1 MAFKKAV
8 DQTVKETSTN
18 KSARRSHTTA
28 EAVGTNIQGKLAET
42 SNRLK
47 DNMKRQVVTAAIVGM
62 LEDFEKGDFGDA
74 GDMFDLLNDGIN
86 APLET
91 QCRVL
96 EAWEHSPKYA
106 LPEATISS
114 NESGQP

>member
-1 MAFKKAV
+1 MRRTGKV
-8 DQTVKETSTN
+8 GEETAQEPADR
-18 KSARRSHTTA
+18 SARRSHQTA
-28 EAVGTNIQGKLAET
+28 ESIGTSIQGKLTET
-42 SNRLK
+42 STRLK

-96 EAWEHSPKYA
+96 EAWEHYPKYV

-114 NESGQP
+114 SESGLQ